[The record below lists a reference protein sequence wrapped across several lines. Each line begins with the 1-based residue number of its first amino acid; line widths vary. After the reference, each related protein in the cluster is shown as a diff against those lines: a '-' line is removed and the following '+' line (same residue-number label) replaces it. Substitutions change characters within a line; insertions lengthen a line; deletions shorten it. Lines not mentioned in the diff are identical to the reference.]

1 MGNEDDLRQLVDDA
15 HRRGI
20 RVLFDV
26 VMNHA
31 GYATLADMQQYQ
43 FGALYL
49 QGDELKNARR
59 TLDRLEAV
67 RGSKLA
73 QLQRLHQLQ

>member
-1 MGNEDDLRQLVDDA
+1 MGTPDDLRQLVDEA

-31 GYATLADMQQYQ
+31 GYATLADMQN
-43 FGALYL
+43 FSS
-49 QGDELKNARR
+49 ARS
-59 TLDRLEAV
+59 T
-67 RGSKLA
+67 
-73 QLQRLHQLQ
+73 

>member
-20 RVLFDV
+20 RVLFDI

-31 GYATLADMQQYQ
+31 GYATLADMQEYR
-43 FGALYL
+43 L
-49 QGDELKNARR
+49 ARSICR
-59 TLDRLEAV
+59 AM
-67 RGSKLA
+67 S
-73 QLQRLHQLQ
+73 